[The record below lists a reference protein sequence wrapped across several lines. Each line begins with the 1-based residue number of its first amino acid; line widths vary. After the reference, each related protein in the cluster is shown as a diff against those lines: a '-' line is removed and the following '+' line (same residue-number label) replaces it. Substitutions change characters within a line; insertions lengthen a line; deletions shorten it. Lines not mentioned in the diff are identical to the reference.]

1 MALPAPELHT
11 MTGALEMGAPPKKV
25 SKSEKFN
32 DLPSKTL
39 KFSRLYQHYIDN
51 VAASGSA
58 ASRANFWPAGT
69 MANLGATESNY
80 GLHPIPYNNLGVST
94 TSSQFNMINTLGNC
108 IRVKSL
114 GYKVHKQ
121 NILQEKLIYQAG
133 SAVVEN
139 IYDSNPSIMY
149 FKDSSRMWQEY
160 VGYSEKAD
168 SITGRVR
175 CGDTMQQFL
184 PSFTHT
190 NNVDKDNNS
199 ADCWFDSSFPQ
210 SQVNGKLE
218 YASFYTPQE
227 NSRSFNTLPGIPNAG
242 VELTAIMD
250 MEITKSGDTKEHTWV
265 NPNPVWHLCGF
276 QKARPNRDA
285 ALPGYWP
292 QTRKGALLAS
302 YPGPLLAFK
311 GDLGSGLADAINLNT
326 DGLEACPDMH
336 FVKVQPQ
343 WGPEGYM
350 NLTAEIWI
358 EYTMEIEVKWAGY
371 TDNTVTFNAI
381 YQNNDASNISRFTPA
396 GLMNRFTRGLFNA
409 SAPPTELEEAREFH
423 LF

>member
-11 MTGALEMGAPPKKV
+11 MTGTLETGGPPAKV

-32 DLPSKTL
+32 ALPATTM

-51 VAASGSA
+51 EAAYGAARSA
-58 ASRANFWPAGT
+58 PNFWPAGS

-94 TSSQFNMINTLGNC
+94 TSSQFNMINTRGNC

-139 IYDSNPSIMY
+139 IYDSNPCIMY
-149 FKDSSRMWQEY
+149 FKDTDRVWQEY
-160 VGYSEKAD
+160 VGYTSAD
-168 SITGRVR
+168 DSVMGRVR
-175 CGDTMQQFL
+175 CGDSATQFL
-184 PSFTHT
+184 PSFTHC
-190 NNVDKDNNS
+190 NNVDKTNANQ
-199 ADCWFDSSFPQ
+199 DCWFDTSFPG
-210 SQVNGKLE
+210 SQEAGRLE
-218 YASFYTPQE
+218 YCAFYTPQQ
-227 NSRSFNTLPGIPNAG
+227 NSRSFSTMGNLAAGI
-242 VELTAIMD
+242 ELTSIMD
-250 MEITKSGDTKEHTWV
+250 MEITKSGETREHTWV
-265 NPNPVWHLCGF
+265 NPDPCWHLVGF
-276 QKARPNRDA
+276 QKTKPNRDA

-292 QTRKGALLAS
+292 QTRKGALLAT
-302 YPGPLLAFK
+302 YPGPLLKFK
-311 GDLGSGLADAINLNT
+311 GDLGSGLADGINIDTL
-326 DGLEACPDMH
+326 GVESSPDMH

-350 NLTAEIWI
+350 KLTAEIWI

-371 TDNTVTFNAI
+371 SDNNITFNAI
-381 YQNNDASNISRFTPA
+381 HQNSDASNISRFTPSA
-396 GLMNRFTRGLFNA
+396 LFNRFTRGMFNA
-409 SAPPTELEEAREFH
+409 SSAPTTEEEREFR